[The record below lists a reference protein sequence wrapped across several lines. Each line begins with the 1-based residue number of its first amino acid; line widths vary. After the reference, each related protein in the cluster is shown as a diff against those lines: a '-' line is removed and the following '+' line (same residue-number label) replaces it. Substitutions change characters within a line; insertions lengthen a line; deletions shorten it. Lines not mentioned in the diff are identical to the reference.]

1 MKRHTY
7 HITLTLKGPILTK
20 SSSPSDFGVDAAFAR
35 VAIGPAQG
43 KCCIPATHIK
53 GKLRESLTMSGLD
66 STKVEA
72 LFGKASLEETLYETH
87 PGSLRFSA
95 FIAQDTGSPALHTR
109 IKVND
114 DTGSVERG
122 ALLVEEMPFGFGQQ
136 AIFTGCVSSLNDCP
150 DLEKI
155 LHRAFGF
162 LTHIGCNRSI
172 GYGKFLSVEIKKITT
187 HQPFLSIPDG
197 DILLPLTI
205 SPEGFLCI
213 TKHKIGGNL
222 MESEDIIPGNMLAG
236 AIMATARHLGHDVTL
251 KTCFNDITFRHAFPC
266 HASAERPQAM
276 PLSLVQ
282 HKKTIYDCA
291 SCTAITAHNGEAP
304 EFATDWKTTAL
315 AEDKYPRVR
324 PFRELIVRTAIDSE
338 KGTADRGEREREGK
352 LFAWEVIHPFDGENT
367 PIVWKS
373 LLNIPATITPEQRLA
388 LADTLTHLSYLS
400 KSKVDATVTLGQA
413 IAPPAVECRQG
424 ETLSICLQSP
434 ALLADPWRQEQQ
446 SGCISAAAMHAL
458 YTKIFEKTLPG
469 LKLER
474 FYAQQHMA
482 GGAFLW
488 HHFQKKR
495 ADYYPWILTTPG
507 SVFTF
512 TVENETKAQAALT
525 AALISGLPLPPHHAD
540 DTWETNPYIPAN
552 GFGEIRIHQP
562 LFPAYPPHV

>member
-7 HITLTLKGPILTK
+7 HITLTLEGPILTK

-35 VAIGPAQG
+35 IAIGPAQG

-53 GKLRESLTMSGLD
+53 GKLRESLAMSGLD
-66 STKVEA
+66 SGKVEA
-72 LFGKASLEETLYETH
+72 LFGKASPDESLYDSH
-87 PGSLRFSA
+87 PGNLRFSA

-109 IKVND
+109 IKVD
-114 DTGSVERG
+114 DASGSVERG

-136 AIFTGCVSSLNDCP
+136 AIFTGRISSLNDCP
-150 DLEKI
+150 DLENI

-162 LTHIGCNRSI
+162 LTHIGSNRSI
-172 GYGKFLSVEIKKITT
+172 GYGKFLSVTIEKISTQ
-187 HQPFLSIPDG
+187 QPSLSIPDG

-222 MESEDIIPGNMLAG
+222 MESDDVIPGNMLAG
-236 AIMATARHLGHDVTL
+236 AIMATAKHLGHDATL
-251 KTCFNDITFRHAFPC
+251 KSCFNDITFRHAIPC
-266 HASAERPQAM
+266 HPSAERPQAM

-282 HKKTIYDCA
+282 HEKKFYDCV
-291 SCTAITAHNGEAP
+291 SSTAITAHNEEAP
-304 EFATDWKTTAL
+304 AFATDWKTTAL
-315 AEDKYPRVR
+315 AEERYPRVR

-338 KGTADRGEREREGK
+338 KGTADRGEGEREGK
-352 LFAWEVIHPFDGENT
+352 LFAWEVIHPFDGENK

-373 LLNIPATITPEQRLA
+373 LLRIPASITPEQRHA

-400 KSKVDATVTLGQA
+400 KSKVDANVTLGKA
-413 IAPPAVECRQG
+413 IAPPTVKCTQG

-434 ALLADPWRQEQQ
+434 ALLADPWRQEKQ
-446 SGCISAAAMHAL
+446 SGGISAEDMHAL
-458 YTKIFEKTLPG
+458 YAKIFEKILPS
-469 LKLER
+469 LKLVR
-474 FYAQQHMA
+474 FYTQQHMA

-488 HHFQKKR
+488 HHFQNKR
-495 ADYYPWILTTPG
+495 QDYYPWILTTPG

-512 TVENETKAQAALT
+512 TVEDETSAQAALT
-525 AALISGLPLPPHHAD
+525 AALISGLPLPPHHKD
-540 DTWETNPYIPAN
+540 DTWQTNPYIPAN